1 MEAVGRLAGGVAH
14 DFNNILGMILGFAEL
29 ARDGTGSAAS
39 RAQDLDEIIRAAE
52 RGKEL
57 VQQILRFSRR
67 QEMSRVPINLAESI
81 PEVLRLLRATLPAG
95 LEIRQHV
102 TPGLPLVAGD
112 PTSLQQVLMNL
123 ATNAAHAMPAGGLLE
138 ITLEPFYA
146 RDSFVRAHPGLREGA
161 FVRLAVRDN
170 GSGMDEATRAQAF
183 EPFFTTKPAGSG
195 TGLGLSMVH
204 GIIHEF
210 GGTVWLE
217 SAPGSGTT
225 VTCLLPVL
233 EQEDRTLPDGRE
245 APSPPSATPRATV
258 LYVDDEAS
266 LLTIGDRRLTA
277 AGYRVVGASNPAEAL
292 ERFGQ
297 DPDAIDL
304 VITDFSMPRLNG
316 MELALALTR
325 IRPNLPIL
333 LLTGYMQEFSPAE
346 LAAAGV
352 QRVLNKPVPAMALL
366 EAIDSVLEQR

>member
-1 MEAVGRLAGGVAH
+1 
-14 DFNNILGMILGFAEL
+14 
-29 ARDGTGSAAS
+29 
-39 RAQDLDEIIRAAE
+39 
-52 RGKEL
+52 
-57 VQQILRFSRR
+57 
-67 QEMSRVPINLAESI
+67 
-81 PEVLRLLRATLPAG
+81 
-95 LEIRQHV
+95 
-102 TPGLPLVAGD
+102 
-112 PTSLQQVLMNL
+112 MNL

-146 RDSFVRAHPGLREGA
+146 RDSFVRAHPELSEGA
-161 FVRLAVRDN
+161 FVRLMVRDN

-210 GGTVWLE
+210 GGTIWLE
-217 SAPGSGTT
+217 SAPGTGTT
-225 VTCLLPVL
+225 VTCLLPSL
-233 EQEDRTLPDGRE
+233 LQDDIPLPYGRE
-245 APSPPSATPRATV
+245 ESGPSAAAPRATV

-277 AGYRVVGASNPAEAL
+277 AGYRVVGASNPSEAL

-297 DPDAIDL
+297 DPEAIDL

-316 MELALALTR
+316 MELAHALTR
-325 IRPNLPIL
+325 IRPDLPIL
-333 LLTGYMQEFSPAE
+333 LLTGYMQEFSPGE

-352 QRVLNKPVPAMALL
+352 QRVLNKPVTAMALL
-366 EAIDSVLEQR
+366 EAIDSVLGQR